1 MIIPG
6 AHPYS
11 CGWSGAF
18 HTFELYCKDEY
29 KAYVEPAKLLA
40 ADVIDLLYDNAEA
53 ARKIAAQKRRY
64 SKEEYCN
71 LVESFDKKEYF
82 SGKSFN

>member
-11 CGWSGAF
+11 SGWEGAF
-18 HTFELYCKDEY
+18 HTFELRCKDEY

-40 ADVIDLLYDNAEA
+40 ADVIDLLYDDA
-53 ARKIAAQKRRY
+53 APAKEIAAQPRRY
-64 SKEEYCN
+64 TKEEYCR

-82 SGKSFN
+82 SGK